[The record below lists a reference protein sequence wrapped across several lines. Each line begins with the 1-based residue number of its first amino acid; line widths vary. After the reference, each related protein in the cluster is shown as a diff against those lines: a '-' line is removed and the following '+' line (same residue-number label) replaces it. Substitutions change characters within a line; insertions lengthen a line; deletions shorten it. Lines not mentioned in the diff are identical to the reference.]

1 RLRAGRSVR
10 GVAAAALRSGE
21 LPGLGSVHRAE
32 RRRAGTAGPLLR
44 PAGGVPLRAAFRIG
58 AVRVSTGPDTRKGPG
73 GREPAGA
80 FHKVGAMRRSPHGAG
95 RNAAP
100 KTARPPSREGRAPDA
115 VFREGDEWSPGDTF
129 YRIVQGVQRGRP
141 GRYSEAPEIF
151 SGPRP
156 EGPYGGPARRGG
168 AAPGPGSRR
177 RCCPRGRGFPAR
189 GRRGRRRAGPTLPPR
204 GTPAAGR
211 PAPTPGPAAR
221 VRPAPTGRAPGR

>member
-1 RLRAGRSVR
+1 M
-10 GVAAAALRSGE
+10 
-21 LPGLGSVHRAE
+21 
-32 RRRAGTAGPLLR
+32 
-44 PAGGVPLRAAFRIG
+44 
-58 AVRVSTGPDTRKGPG
+58 STGPDTRKGPG

-156 EGPYGGPARRGG
+156 EGPYGGPAVRPDRVRGSTASG
-168 AAPGPGSRR
+168 RPDGPMGSAAPGQRARPERR
-177 RCCPRGRGFPAR
+177 RRTRSWK
-189 GRRGRRRAGPTLPPR
+189 
-204 GTPAAGR
+204 PAAVLSQG
-211 PAPTPGPAAR
+211 
-221 VRPAPTGRAPGR
+221 